1 VGPLGDL
8 LDELPPEDV
17 EILMVPAGEEPAI
30 DGEILV
36 DPGAARVL
44 DVGLQA
50 RPRGDC
56 RG

>member
-17 EILMVPAGEEPAI
+17 EILMVPAGDEPAI
-30 DGEILV
+30 DDELLV
-36 DPGAARVL
+36 DPGARVL